1 MNLGTRNNNWL
12 NIRYNPHNKWKG
24 QTGED
29 SGFCVFDTVGHG
41 LRAGRIII
49 ENYLKEGFDL
59 VGDII
64 ARWAPPTENLTDNYV
79 NNVCSWTGYDK
90 HEKILI
96 GEVPFLIKA
105 MVRQETGNVV
115 SDELM
120 TEMEER

>member
-1 MNLGTRNNNWL
+1 M
-12 NIRYNPHNKWKG
+12 
-24 QTGED
+24 
-29 SGFCVFDTVGHG
+29 FDTVGRG
-41 LRAGRIII
+41 LRAGRIIV

-115 SDELM
+115 SYELM